1 MPRTTWPK
9 TKDNMEI
16 DKSTRHQKIIGDLGE
31 IVVCNWFSRSGF
43 EVTIGD
49 HTGIDILAYNPKS
62 AQRLGVS
69 VKSRTRD
76 RSKENEP
83 VNIFSYQKEKNDR
96 QKVINACTAFACEP
110 WLAVYVECTLCADLY
125 LLSLKHYDT
134 YYKGDKERKI
144 DDWKMNEQNKE
155 AYDKDPEVQHIHMAF
170 SANGW
175 KW

>member
-1 MPRTTWPK
+1 MPRTMWPEK
-9 TKDNMEI
+9 KHNMEI

-43 EVTIGD
+43 EVTLVD
-49 HTGIDILAYNPKS
+49 HTGIDIIAYNPKS
-62 AQRLGVS
+62 TQRLGVS
-69 VKSRTRD
+69 VKSRTRGK
-76 RSKENEP
+76 STENDS

-110 WLAVYVECTLCADLY
+110 WLAVYVECTQCADLY
-125 LLSLKHYDT
+125 LLSLRHYDT

-144 DDWKMNEQNKE
+144 DDWKMNKQNKE
-155 AYDKDPEVQHIHMAF
+155 AYDKDSEVQHIHMAF
-170 SANGW
+170 SDSGW